1 MKKTILPRL
10 AALTMAAVTL
20 IACSKQIENPSD
32 RIVNGEIRTLCFG
45 LAQQDNSKTTL
56 EFTTTGVKV
65 SWNAGDRIAVIK
77 GDAAYIYEL
86 ESTAA
91 AGIGTFTAVG
101 KGVPDLSDNT
111 EKVCILHVSGESF
124 DNVTRDNRRESIYGN
139 LDYAEQTGNGTTAHI
154 VSVLSREV
162 TTPPVKAEDLEGTL
176 SPVNSILNLV
186 LAAPVLEAGEY
197 PTAFI
202 LTAKS
207 RNTSFASN
215 IRVDE
220 STTIQP
226 GQKCKKLQVKLK
238 DITVWDASN
247 PLKVAIGLMMDEGA
261 IDAGSDS
268 WIFEV
273 QTNKRNIY
281 SVAKTIKK
289 KPARGI
295 YYAVPAISGLTKD
308 THYPC
313 RFDDSGWYDMTNA
326 IEVSLFAIFNPHTKS
341 CEYEQTYLA
350 SQYSNITIEDESGNI
365 VSRDY
370 VGDGTGGGKGGGKGG
385 PFEGVGSISTRLRPG
400 TKYYCYPSICVENG
414 IEYYGERKE
423 LQMPDVTISTDQAVD
438 LGTAVLWASWNV
450 GATKPEEPGRYYA
463 WGETEEQTGENAYT
477 MTSYKYFTT
486 YNAATYVD
494 KYLTD
499 ATHTHPGI
507 GTPDN
512 LVVLEDADDVAKKE
526 WGSGWRMPL
535 KSDIKD
541 LFDKT
546 SALDD
551 YEYNGVKGVIFLGKN
566 EYKDRCIFIPHG
578 GYKSY
583 STIEYPED
591 AFLWTASLCTSAEG
605 VTRRE
610 YIDYAA
616 FVLQTKDPDTGS
628 PFFFSSWQSPSIGGA
643 RQAGRNV
650 RPVKEKL

>member
-10 AALTMAAVTL
+10 AALTMAAVAL
-20 IACSKQIENPSD
+20 IACSKQIESPSD

-56 EFTTTGVKV
+56 DFSTTGVKV

-91 AGIGTFTAVG
+91 AGIGTFNAVG

-124 DNVTRDNRRESIYGN
+124 NNVTRNNRRESIYGN

-162 TTPPVKAEDLEGTL
+162 STPPVKAEDLEGTL
-176 SPVNSILNLV
+176 SPVNSILNLE
-186 LAAPVLEAGEY
+186 LAAPALEAGEY

-207 RNTSFASN
+207 YNTSFASN
-215 IRVDE
+215 ICVDANA
-220 STTIQP
+220 TIQP
-226 GQKCKKLQVKLK
+226 GQSVKKLQVKLK

-261 IDAGSDS
+261 ISAGSDS

-281 SVAKTIKK
+281 SVTKTIKN
-289 KPARGI
+289 KPARGS

-308 THYPC
+308 TQYPC
-313 RFDDSGWYDMTNA
+313 WFDDSWWYDMTNA
-326 IEVSLFAIFNPHTKS
+326 IEVSLFAIFTPHTDS
-341 CEYEQTYLA
+341 CEDGQTYLV
-350 SQYSNITIEDESGNI
+350 SQYSNITIEDESGNL

-370 VGDGTGGGKGGGKGG
+370 VGGGKGG

-486 YNAATYVD
+486 YNAATYVN

-499 ATHTHPGI
+499 ATHTHLGI

-512 LVVLEDADDVAKKE
+512 LVVLEDADDVARKE
-526 WGSGWRMPL
+526 WGDGWRMPL

-566 EYKDRCIFIPHG
+566 KYKDRCIFIPHG

-583 STIEYPED
+583 STIECPED
-591 AFLWTASLCTSAEG
+591 AFLWTASLCTAAED

-628 PFFFSSWQSPSIGGA
+628 PFFFFFSSWQSPSIGGA
-643 RQAGRNV
+643 RQSGRNV
-650 RPVKEKL
+650 RPVKEKP

>member
-10 AALTMAAVTL
+10 AALTMAAVAL
-20 IACSKQIENPSD
+20 IACSKQIESPSD

-45 LAQQDNSKTTL
+45 LAQQDNTKTTL
-56 EFTTTGVKV
+56 DFSTTGVKV

-77 GDAAYIYEL
+77 GDAAYVYEL

-111 EKVCILHVSGESF
+111 EKVFILHVSGESF
-124 DNVTRDNRRESIYGN
+124 DNVTRYNCREDIYGS

-176 SPVNSILNLV
+176 SPVNSILNLE
-186 LAAPVLEAGEY
+186 LAAPALEAGEY

-207 RNTSFASN
+207 WSTSFASS
-215 IRVDE
+215 ICVDANA
-220 STTIQP
+220 TIQP
-226 GQKCKKLQVKLK
+226 GQSVKKLQVRLK

-261 IDAGSDS
+261 ISAGSDS

-281 SVAKTIKK
+281 SVTKTIKN
-289 KPARGI
+289 KPARGS

-308 THYPC
+308 TQYPC
-313 RFDDSGWYDMTNA
+313 WFDDSWWYDMTNA
-326 IEVSLFAIFNPHTKS
+326 IEVSLFAIFTPHTDS
-341 CEYEQTYLA
+341 CEDGQTYLV

-370 VGDGTGGGKGGGKGG
+370 VGGGKGGGKGG

-423 LQMPDVTISTDQAVD
+423 LKMPDVTISTDQAVD

-450 GATKPEEPGRYYA
+450 GATKPEEPGGYYA

-486 YNAATYVD
+486 YNAATYVN

-499 ATHTHPGI
+499 ATHTHLGI

-512 LVVLEDADDVAKKE
+512 LVVLEDADDVARKE
-526 WGSGWRMPL
+526 WGGGWRMPL

-566 EYKDRCIFIPHG
+566 KYKDRCIFIPHG

-643 RQAGRNV
+643 RQSGRNV
-650 RPVKEKL
+650 RPVKEKP

>member
-10 AALTMAAVTL
+10 AALTMAAVAL
-20 IACSKQIENPSD
+20 IACSKQIESPSD

-56 EFTTTGVKV
+56 DFSTTGVKV

-77 GDAAYIYEL
+77 GDAAYVYEL

-124 DNVTRDNRRESIYGN
+124 DNVTRNNRRASIYPSLVN
-139 LDYAEQTGNGTTAHI
+139 AEQTGNGTTAHI

-176 SPVNSILNLV
+176 SPVNSILNLE
-186 LAAPVLEAGEY
+186 LAAPALEAGEY

-207 RNTSFASN
+207 YNTSFASN
-215 IRVDE
+215 IWVDANA
-220 STTIQP
+220 TIQP

-247 PLKVAIGLMMDEGA
+247 PLKVAIGLMMDDEA
-261 IDAGSDS
+261 ISAGSDS

-273 QTNKRNIY
+273 QTNKHNIY
-281 SVAKTIKK
+281 SVTKTIKN
-289 KPARGI
+289 KPARGS

-308 THYPC
+308 TQYPC
-313 RFDDSGWYDMTNA
+313 WFDDSWWYDMTNA
-326 IEVSLFAIFNPHTKS
+326 IEVSLFALFTPHTNS
-341 CEYEQTYLA
+341 LEDGHTYLA
-350 SQYSNITIEDESGNI
+350 SQYSNITIEDESGKI

-370 VGDGTGGGKGGGKGG
+370 VGGGKGGGKGG
-385 PFEGVGSISTRLRPG
+385 PFEGVGSISARLRPG

-423 LQMPDVTISTDQAVD
+423 LQMPNVTISTDQAVD

-450 GATKPEEPGRYYA
+450 GAKKAEEPGGYYA
-463 WGETEEQTGENAYT
+463 WGETEEQTGENTYT
-477 MTSYKYFTT
+477 KTSYKHFKT
-486 YNAATYVD
+486 YNAATYVK

-499 ATHTHPGI
+499 ATHTYLGI
-507 GTPDN
+507 GTLDN
-512 LVVLEDADDVAKKE
+512 LVVLEDEDDVAKKE
-526 WGSGWRMPL
+526 WGGGWRMPL

-578 GYKSY
+578 GFKSF

-591 AFLWTASLCTSAEG
+591 AFLWTASLCTAAEG

-616 FVLQTKDPDTGS
+616 YVLQTKDPDTGS
-628 PFFFSSWQSPSIGGA
+628 SFFFSSWQSPSIGGA
-643 RQAGRNV
+643 REAGRNV
-650 RPVKEKL
+650 RPVKDKP

>member
-1 MKKTILPRL
+1 
-10 AALTMAAVTL
+10 
-20 IACSKQIENPSD
+20 
-32 RIVNGEIRTLCFG
+32 
-45 LAQQDNSKTTL
+45 
-56 EFTTTGVKV
+56 
-65 SWNAGDRIAVIK
+65 
-77 GDAAYIYEL
+77 
-86 ESTAA
+86 
-91 AGIGTFTAVG
+91 
-101 KGVPDLSDNT
+101 
-111 EKVCILHVSGESF
+111 
-124 DNVTRDNRRESIYGN
+124 
-139 LDYAEQTGNGTTAHI
+139 
-154 VSVLSREV
+154 
-162 TTPPVKAEDLEGTL
+162 
-176 SPVNSILNLV
+176 
-186 LAAPVLEAGEY
+186 
-197 PTAFI
+197 
-202 LTAKS
+202 
-207 RNTSFASN
+207 
-215 IRVDE
+215 
-220 STTIQP
+220 
-226 GQKCKKLQVKLK
+226 
-238 DITVWDASN
+238 
-247 PLKVAIGLMMDEGA
+247 MMDEEA
-261 IDAGSDS
+261 ISVGSDS

-281 SVAKTIKK
+281 SVTKTIKN
-289 KPARGI
+289 KPARGS

-308 THYPC
+308 TEYPC
-313 RFDDSGWYDMTNA
+313 WFHDSGWYDMTNA
-326 IEVSLFAIFNPHTKS
+326 IEVSLFAMFAPYTNS
-341 CEYEQTYLA
+341 CEDGRTYLV

-370 VGDGTGGGKGGGKGG
+370 VGGGKGG
-385 PFEGVGSISTRLRPG
+385 PFEGVGSISARLRPG

-450 GATKPEEPGRYYA
+450 GATKAEEPGRYYA

-486 YNAATYVD
+486 YNAATYVN

-499 ATHTHPGI
+499 ATHTHLGI

-512 LVVLEDADDVAKKE
+512 LVVLEDADDVARKE
-526 WGSGWRMPL
+526 WGGGWRMPL

-566 EYKDRCIFIPHG
+566 KYKDRCIFIPHG
-578 GYKSY
+578 GYKSF

-628 PFFFSSWQSPSIGGA
+628 PFFVSSWQSPSIGGA
-643 RQAGRNV
+643 REAGRNM
-650 RPVKEKL
+650 RPVKEKP

>member
-1 MKKTILPRL
+1 MD
-10 AALTMAAVTL
+10 A
-20 IACSKQIENPSD
+20 
-32 RIVNGEIRTLCFG
+32 
-45 LAQQDNSKTTL
+45 
-56 EFTTTGVKV
+56 
-65 SWNAGDRIAVIK
+65 NA
-77 GDAAYIYEL
+77 
-86 ESTAA
+86 
-91 AGIGTFTAVG
+91 
-101 KGVPDLSDNT
+101 
-111 EKVCILHVSGESF
+111 
-124 DNVTRDNRRESIYGN
+124 
-139 LDYAEQTGNGTTAHI
+139 
-154 VSVLSREV
+154 
-162 TTPPVKAEDLEGTL
+162 
-176 SPVNSILNLV
+176 
-186 LAAPVLEAGEY
+186 
-197 PTAFI
+197 
-202 LTAKS
+202 
-207 RNTSFASN
+207 
-215 IRVDE
+215 
-220 STTIQP
+220 TIQP
-226 GQKCKKLQVKLK
+226 GQSVKKLQVRLK

-247 PLKVAIGLMMDEGA
+247 PLKVAIGLMMDEEA
-261 IDAGSDS
+261 ISAGSDW

-281 SVAKTIKK
+281 SVTKTIKN
-289 KPARGI
+289 KPARGS

-308 THYPC
+308 TQYPC
-313 RFDDSGWYDMTNA
+313 WFHDSGWYDMTNA
-326 IEVSLFAIFNPHTKS
+326 IEVSLFAMFTPYTNS
-341 CEYEQTYLA
+341 CEDGRTYLV

-370 VGDGTGGGKGGGKGG
+370 VGGGKGGGKGG

-463 WGETEEQTGENAYT
+463 WGETEEQTGENTYT

-486 YNAATYVD
+486 YNAATYVT

-499 ATHTHPGI
+499 ATHTHLGI

-526 WGSGWRMPL
+526 WGGGWRMPL

-566 EYKDRCIFIPHG
+566 KYKDRCIFIPHG

-591 AFLWTASLCTSAEG
+591 AFLWTASLCTAAED

-643 RQAGRNV
+643 RQSGRNV
-650 RPVKEKL
+650 RPVKEKP

>member
-10 AALTMAAVTL
+10 AALTMAAVAL
-20 IACSKQIENPSD
+20 IACSKQIDSPSD

-56 EFTTTGVKV
+56 DFSATGVKV

-91 AGIGTFTAVG
+91 AGIGTFNAVG
-101 KGVPDLSDNT
+101 KGVPDLSGNT
-111 EKVCILHVSGESF
+111 EKVCILHVSGQSF
-124 DNVTRDNRRESIYGN
+124 DNVTRNNLRESICGS
-139 LDYAEQTGNGTTAHI
+139 LAYAEQTGNGTTAHI

-176 SPVNSILNLV
+176 TPVNSILNLE
-186 LAAPVLEAGEY
+186 LAAPALEAGEY

-207 RNTSFASN
+207 WNTSFASS
-215 IRVDE
+215 IWVDGNA
-220 STTIQP
+220 TIKP
-226 GQKCKKLQVKLK
+226 GQRCKKLQVKLK

-247 PLKVAIGLMMDEGA
+247 PLKVAIGLMMDEEAISSGA
-261 IDAGSDS
+261 DS

-273 QTNKRNIY
+273 QTNKHNIY
-281 SVAKTIKK
+281 SVTKTIKN
-289 KPARGI
+289 KPARGS

-308 THYPC
+308 TQYPC
-313 RFDDSGWYDMTNA
+313 WFADSGWYDMTNA
-326 IEVSLFAIFNPHTKS
+326 IEVSLSATFSPHTNS
-341 CEYEQTYLA
+341 CTYGQTYLT

-365 VSRDY
+365 ISRDY
-370 VGDGTGGGKGGGKGG
+370 VGGGKGGGKGG
-385 PFEGVGSISTRLRPG
+385 PFEGVGSISARLRPG
-400 TKYYCYPSICVENG
+400 TKYYCYPSIYVEDG
-414 IEYYGERKE
+414 IEYYGARKE

-438 LGTAVLWASWNV
+438 LGTEVLWASWNV
-450 GATKPEEPGRYYA
+450 GATKAEEPGGYYA

-477 MTSYKYFTT
+477 KPSYKYFTT
-486 YNAATYVD
+486 YNAATYVN

-499 ATHTHPGI
+499 ATHTHLGI
-507 GTPDN
+507 GAPDN
-512 LVVLEDADDVAKKE
+512 LVVLEDADDVARKE
-526 WGSGWRMPL
+526 WGGGWRMPL

-578 GYKSY
+578 GFKSF

-591 AFLWTASLCTSAEG
+591 AFLWTATLCTAAEG

-628 PFFFSSWQSPSIGGA
+628 WFFFSSWQSASIGGA
-643 RQAGRNV
+643 RQSGRNV
-650 RPVKEKL
+650 RPVKEKPSAP

>member
-10 AALTMAAVTL
+10 AALTMAAVVL
-20 IACSKQIENPSD
+20 IACSKQIESPSD
-32 RIVNGEIRTLCFG
+32 RIVNGEIRTLYFG
-45 LAQQDNSKTTL
+45 LAPQDNSKTTL
-56 EFTTTGVKV
+56 DFSATGVKV

-91 AGIGTFTAVG
+91 EGIGTFNAVG

-124 DNVTRDNRRESIYGN
+124 DNVTRYNRREDIYGS
-139 LDYAEQTGNGTTAHI
+139 LVYAEQTGNATTAHI

-162 TTPPVKAEDLEGTL
+162 TTPLKAEDLEGTL
-176 SPVNSILNLV
+176 SPVNSILNLE
-186 LAAPVLEAGEY
+186 LAAPALEAGEY

-207 RNTSFASN
+207 WNTSFASS
-215 IRVDE
+215 IWVDAN
-220 STTIQP
+220 TTIQP
-226 GQKCKKLQVKLK
+226 GRKCKKLQVKLN
-238 DITVWDASN
+238 DITLWDAAN
-247 PLKVAIGLMMDEGA
+247 PLKVAIGLMMDDEV
-261 IDAGSDS
+261 ISAGTDS

-273 QTNKRNIY
+273 QTNKHNIY
-281 SVAKTIKK
+281 SVTKTIKN
-289 KPARGI
+289 KPARGS

-308 THYPC
+308 TEYPC
-313 RFDDSGWYDMTNA
+313 WFDDSGWYDMTNA
-326 IEVSLFAIFNPHTKS
+326 IEVSLSATFRPYTKS
-341 CEYEQTYLA
+341 CTYGHTYLT

-370 VGDGTGGGKGGGKGG
+370 VGGGKDGGKGGGKGG
-385 PFEGVGSISTRLRPG
+385 PFEGIGSISARLRPG
-400 TKYYCYPSICVENG
+400 AKYYCYPSIYMEDG
-414 IEYYGERKE
+414 IEYYGARKE
-423 LQMPDVTISTDQAVD
+423 LQMPNVTISTDQAVD

-450 GATKPEEPGRYYA
+450 GADKAEEPGDYYA
-463 WGETEEQTGENAYT
+463 WGETEKQTGENTYT
-477 MTSYKYFTT
+477 KPSYKYFTT
-486 YNAATYVD
+486 YNAATYVN

-499 ATHTHPGI
+499 ATHTHLGI
-507 GTPDN
+507 GVLDN
-512 LVVLEDADDVAKKE
+512 LVVLEDADDVAKKK
-526 WGSGWRMPL
+526 WGNGWRMPL

-578 GYKSY
+578 GFMSF

-591 AFLWTASLCTSAEG
+591 AFLWTASLCTAAEG

-628 PFFFSSWQSPSIGGA
+628 PFYFSSWQSPSIGGA
-643 RQAGRNV
+643 REAGRNV
-650 RPVKEKL
+650 RPVKDKP

>member
-1 MKKTILPRL
+1 
-10 AALTMAAVTL
+10 
-20 IACSKQIENPSD
+20 
-32 RIVNGEIRTLCFG
+32 
-45 LAQQDNSKTTL
+45 
-56 EFTTTGVKV
+56 
-65 SWNAGDRIAVIK
+65 
-77 GDAAYIYEL
+77 
-86 ESTAA
+86 
-91 AGIGTFTAVG
+91 
-101 KGVPDLSDNT
+101 
-111 EKVCILHVSGESF
+111 
-124 DNVTRDNRRESIYGN
+124 
-139 LDYAEQTGNGTTAHI
+139 
-154 VSVLSREV
+154 
-162 TTPPVKAEDLEGTL
+162 
-176 SPVNSILNLV
+176 
-186 LAAPVLEAGEY
+186 
-197 PTAFI
+197 
-202 LTAKS
+202 
-207 RNTSFASN
+207 
-215 IRVDE
+215 
-220 STTIQP
+220 
-226 GQKCKKLQVKLK
+226 
-238 DITVWDASN
+238 
-247 PLKVAIGLMMDEGA
+247 MMDDEA
-261 IDAGSDS
+261 ISAGSDS

-281 SVAKTIKK
+281 SVTKTIKN
-289 KPARGI
+289 KPARGS

-308 THYPC
+308 TQYPC
-313 RFDDSGWYDMTNA
+313 WFDDSWWYDMTNA
-326 IEVSLFAIFNPHTKS
+326 IEVSLSAIFAPHTNS
-341 CEYEQTYLA
+341 CEDGQTYLV

-370 VGDGTGGGKGGGKGG
+370 VGGGKGGGKGG
-385 PFEGVGSISTRLRPG
+385 PFEGVGSISARLRPG

-450 GATKPEEPGRYYA
+450 GATKPEEPGCYYA

-486 YNAATYVD
+486 YNAATYVN

-499 ATHTHPGI
+499 ATHTHLGK

-512 LVVLEDADDVAKKE
+512 LVVLEDADDVARKE
-526 WGSGWRMPL
+526 WDDGWRMPL

-566 EYKDRCIFIPHG
+566 EYKDCCIFIPHG

-591 AFLWTASLCTSAEG
+591 AFLWTASLCTYAEG

-643 RQAGRNV
+643 REAGRNV
-650 RPVKEKL
+650 RPVKDKP

>member
-1 MKKTILPRL
+1 MD
-10 AALTMAAVTL
+10 A
-20 IACSKQIENPSD
+20 
-32 RIVNGEIRTLCFG
+32 
-45 LAQQDNSKTTL
+45 
-56 EFTTTGVKV
+56 
-65 SWNAGDRIAVIK
+65 NA
-77 GDAAYIYEL
+77 
-86 ESTAA
+86 
-91 AGIGTFTAVG
+91 
-101 KGVPDLSDNT
+101 
-111 EKVCILHVSGESF
+111 
-124 DNVTRDNRRESIYGN
+124 
-139 LDYAEQTGNGTTAHI
+139 
-154 VSVLSREV
+154 
-162 TTPPVKAEDLEGTL
+162 
-176 SPVNSILNLV
+176 
-186 LAAPVLEAGEY
+186 
-197 PTAFI
+197 
-202 LTAKS
+202 
-207 RNTSFASN
+207 
-215 IRVDE
+215 
-220 STTIQP
+220 TIQP
-226 GQKCKKLQVKLK
+226 VQKCKKLQVKLK
-238 DITVWDASN
+238 DITVWDDSN

-281 SVAKTIKK
+281 SVAKTIKN

-313 RFDDSGWYDMTNA
+313 RFADSGWYDMTNA

-370 VGDGTGGGKGGGKGG
+370 VGDGKGGGKGG
-385 PFEGVGSISTRLRPG
+385 PFEGVGSISARLRPG

-486 YNAATYVD
+486 YNAATYVN

-499 ATHTHPGI
+499 ATHTHLGI

-512 LVVLEDADDVAKKE
+512 LVVLEDADDVARKE

-650 RPVKEKL
+650 RPVKDKP

>member
-10 AALTMAAVTL
+10 AALTMAAVAL
-20 IACSKQIENPSD
+20 IACSKQIESPSG

-45 LAQQDNSKTTL
+45 IAQQDNSKTTL
-56 EFTTTGVKV
+56 DFSATGVKV

-91 AGIGTFTAVG
+91 AGIGTFNAVG

-124 DNVTRDNRRESIYGN
+124 DNVTRYNRREDIYGS

-176 SPVNSILNLV
+176 SPVNSILNLE
-186 LAAPVLEAGEY
+186 LAAPALEAGEY

-207 RNTSFASN
+207 YNTSFASS
-215 IRVDE
+215 IWVDE

-226 GQKCKKLQVKLK
+226 GQSVKKLQVRLK

-247 PLKVAIGLMMDEGA
+247 PLKVAIGLMMDEEA
-261 IDAGSDS
+261 ISVGSDS

-281 SVAKTIKK
+281 SVTKSIKN
-289 KPARGI
+289 KPARGN

-308 THYPC
+308 TQYPC
-313 RFDDSGWYDMTNA
+313 WFDDSWWYDMTNA
-326 IEVSLFAIFNPHTKS
+326 IEVSLSAIFAPHTNS
-341 CEYEQTYLA
+341 CEDGQTYLV

-370 VGDGTGGGKGGGKGG
+370 VGGGKGGGKGG
-385 PFEGVGSISTRLRPG
+385 PFEGFGSISARLRPG

-450 GATKPEEPGRYYA
+450 GATKPEEPGCYYA

-486 YNAATYVD
+486 YNAATYVN

-499 ATHTHPGI
+499 ATHTHLGI

-512 LVVLEDADDVAKKE
+512 LVVLEDADDVARK
-526 WGSGWRMPL
+526 WGGGWRMPL

-566 EYKDRCIFIPHG
+566 KYKDRCIFIPHG

-591 AFLWTASLCTSAEG
+591 AFLWTASLCTAAEG

-643 RQAGRNV
+643 REAGRNV
-650 RPVKEKL
+650 RPVKEKP

>member
-10 AALTMAAVTL
+10 AALTMAAVAL
-20 IACSKQIENPSD
+20 IACTKQIESPSD

-56 EFTTTGVKV
+56 DFSTTGVKV

-77 GDAAYIYEL
+77 GDAAYVYEL

-124 DNVTRDNRRESIYGN
+124 DNVTRNNRRESIYGSLVN
-139 LDYAEQTGNGTTAHI
+139 AEQTGNGTTAHI

-176 SPVNSILNLV
+176 SPVNSILNLE
-186 LAAPVLEAGEY
+186 LAAPALEAGEY

-207 RNTSFASN
+207 WNTSFASN
-215 IRVDE
+215 IWVDANA
-220 STTIQP
+220 TIQP

-247 PLKVAIGLMMDEGA
+247 PLKVAIGLMMDDEA
-261 IDAGSDS
+261 ISAGSDS

-281 SVAKTIKK
+281 SVTKSIKN
-289 KPARGI
+289 KPARGS

-308 THYPC
+308 TQYPC
-313 RFDDSGWYDMTNA
+313 WFDDS
-326 IEVSLFAIFNPHTKS
+326 
-341 CEYEQTYLA
+341 CEDGQTYLV

-370 VGDGTGGGKGGGKGG
+370 VGGGKGGGKGG
-385 PFEGVGSISTRLRPG
+385 PFEGVGSISARLRPG

-463 WGETEEQTGENAYT
+463 WGETEVQTGENAYT

-499 ATHTHPGI
+499 ATHTHLGI

-512 LVVLEDADDVAKKE
+512 LVVLEDADDVARKE
-526 WGSGWRMPL
+526 WGYGWRMPL

-591 AFLWTASLCTSAEG
+591 AFLWTASLCTAAEG

-643 RQAGRNV
+643 REAGRNV
-650 RPVKEKL
+650 RPVKDKP

>member
-10 AALTMAAVTL
+10 AALTMAAVAL
-20 IACSKQIENPSD
+20 IACSKQIDSPSD

-56 EFTTTGVKV
+56 DFSTTGVKV

-91 AGIGTFTAVG
+91 AGIGTFNAVG

-124 DNVTRDNRRESIYGN
+124 DNVTRDNRRESIYGS
-139 LDYAEQTGNGTTAHI
+139 LVYAEQTGNGTTAHI

-176 SPVNSILNLV
+176 SPVNSILNLE
-186 LAAPVLEAGEY
+186 LAAPALETGEY

-207 RNTSFASN
+207 WNTSFASS
-215 IRVDE
+215 IWVDGNA
-220 STTIQP
+220 TIQP

-247 PLKVAIGLMMDEGA
+247 PLKVAIGLMMDEEA
-261 IDAGSDS
+261 ISAGSDS

-281 SVAKTIKK
+281 SVTKTIKN
-289 KPARGI
+289 KPARGG

-308 THYPC
+308 TQYPC
-313 RFDDSGWYDMTNA
+313 WFDDSWWYDMTNA
-326 IEVSLFAIFNPHTKS
+326 IEVSLSAMFTPHTNS
-341 CEYEQTYLA
+341 CEDGQTYLT

-370 VGDGTGGGKGGGKGG
+370 VGGGKGGGKGG
-385 PFEGVGSISTRLRPG
+385 PFEGVGSISARLRPG

-414 IEYYGERKE
+414 IEYYGARKE

-450 GATKPEEPGRYYA
+450 GATKAEEPGGYYA
-463 WGETEEQTGENAYT
+463 WGETEEQTGENTYT
-477 MTSYKYFTT
+477 KPSYKYFTT
-486 YNAATYVD
+486 YNAATYVN

-499 ATHTHPGI
+499 ATHTHLGI

-512 LVVLEDADDVAKKE
+512 LVVLEDADDVARKE
-526 WGSGWRMPL
+526 WGGGWRMPL

-566 EYKDRCIFIPHG
+566 KYKDRCIFIPHG
-578 GYKSY
+578 GYKRFSA
-583 STIEYPED
+583 IEYPED
-591 AFLWTASLCTSAEG
+591 AFLWTASLCTAAEG

-616 FVLQTKDPDTGS
+616 YVLQTKDPDTGS
-628 PFFFSSWQSPSIGGA
+628 AFFFSSWQSPSIGGA
-643 RQAGRNV
+643 REAGRNV
-650 RPVKEKL
+650 RPVKDKPSAP

>member
-10 AALTMAAVTL
+10 AVLTMAAVAL
-20 IACSKQIENPSD
+20 IACSKQIESPSD

-56 EFTTTGVKV
+56 DFSTTGVKV

-91 AGIGTFTAVG
+91 AGIGTFNAVG

-124 DNVTRDNRRESIYGN
+124 DNVTRNNRRESICAS

-162 TTPPVKAEDLEGTL
+162 STPPVKAEDLEGTL
-176 SPVNSILNLV
+176 SPVNSILNLE

-207 RNTSFASN
+207 YNTSFASN
-215 IRVDE
+215 IWVDANA
-220 STTIQP
+220 TIQP
-226 GQKCKKLQVKLK
+226 GQKCKKLQVRLK

-247 PLKVAIGLMMDEGA
+247 PLKVAIGLMMDEEA
-261 IDAGSDS
+261 ISVGSDS

-281 SVAKTIKK
+281 SVTKTIKN
-289 KPARGI
+289 KPARGS

-308 THYPC
+308 TQYPC
-313 RFDDSGWYDMTNA
+313 WFDDSWWYDMTNA
-326 IEVSLFAIFNPHTKS
+326 IEVSLFAIFTPHTDS
-341 CEYEQTYLA
+341 CEDGQTYLV

-370 VGDGTGGGKGGGKGG
+370 VGGGKGG

-450 GATKPEEPGRYYA
+450 GATKAEEPGGYYA

-486 YNAATYVD
+486 YNAATYVN

-499 ATHTHPGI
+499 ATHTHLGI

-512 LVVLEDADDVAKKE
+512 LVVLEDADDVARK
-526 WGSGWRMPL
+526 WGDGWRMPL

-551 YEYNGVKGVIFLGKN
+551 YEYNGVKGVILLGKN
-566 EYKDRCIFIPHG
+566 KYKDRCIFIPHG

-583 STIEYPED
+583 STIECPED

-628 PFFFSSWQSPSIGGA
+628 PFFVSSWQSPSIGGA
-643 RQAGRNV
+643 RQSGRNV
-650 RPVKEKL
+650 RPVKDKP

>member
-10 AALTMAAVTL
+10 AALTMAAVAL
-20 IACSKQIENPSD
+20 IACSKQIESPSD

-56 EFTTTGVKV
+56 DFSATGVKV

-91 AGIGTFTAVG
+91 AGIGTFNAVG

-124 DNVTRDNRRESIYGN
+124 DNVTRDNRRASIYGS
-139 LDYAEQTGNGTTAHI
+139 LVYAEQTGNGTTDHV

-176 SPVNSILNLV
+176 SPVNSILNLE

-207 RNTSFASN
+207 RNTSFASS
-215 IRVDE
+215 IWVDVNA
-220 STTIQP
+220 TIQP
-226 GQKCKKLQVKLK
+226 GRKCKKLQVELK

-247 PLKVAIGLMMDEGA
+247 PLKVAIGLMMDEEA
-261 IDAGSDS
+261 INAGTDS

-273 QTNKRNIY
+273 QTNKHNIY
-281 SVAKTIKK
+281 SVTKTIKN
-289 KPARGI
+289 KPARGS

-308 THYPC
+308 TEYPC
-313 RFDDSGWYDMTNA
+313 WFADSGWYDMTNA
-326 IEVSLFAIFNPHTKS
+326 IEVSLSATFSPHTNS
-341 CEYEQTYLA
+341 CEYGETYLA
-350 SQYSNITIEDESGNI
+350 SQYSNITIEDESGKI

-370 VGDGTGGGKGGGKGG
+370 VGGGKDGGKGGGKGG
-385 PFEGVGSISTRLRPG
+385 PFEGIGTISTRLRPG
-400 TKYYCYPSICVENG
+400 TKYYCYPSIYMEDG
-414 IEYYGERKE
+414 IEYYGARKE
-423 LQMPDVTISTDQAVD
+423 LKMPDVTISTDQAVD

-450 GATKPEEPGRYYA
+450 GATKAEEPGGYYA
-463 WGETEEQTGENAYT
+463 WGETEEQTGESSYT
-477 MTSYKYFTT
+477 KPSYKYFDI
-486 YNAATYVD
+486 YNAATYVK

-499 ATHTHPGI
+499 ATHTHLGI
-507 GTPDN
+507 GAPDN
-512 LVVLEDADDVAKKE
+512 LVVLEDEDDVAKKE
-526 WGSGWRMPL
+526 WGGGWRMPL
-535 KSDIKD
+535 KSDIKE

-578 GYKSY
+578 GFKSF

-591 AFLWTASLCTSAEG
+591 VFLWTASLCTKAEG
-605 VTRRE
+605 VTRTE

-616 FVLQTKDPDTGS
+616 YVLQTKDPDTGS
-628 PFFFSSWQSPSIGGA
+628 PFYFSSWQSPSIGGA
-643 RQAGRNV
+643 REAGRNV
-650 RPVKEKL
+650 RPVKDKP

>member
-10 AALTMAAVTL
+10 AALTMAAVAL
-20 IACSKQIENPSD
+20 IACSKQIESPSD

-56 EFTTTGVKV
+56 DFSTTGVKV

-77 GDAAYIYEL
+77 GDAAYVYEL

-91 AGIGTFTAVG
+91 AGIGTFNAVG

-124 DNVTRDNRRESIYGN
+124 DNVTRNNRRESIYGN

-162 TTPPVKAEDLEGTL
+162 STPPVKAEDLEGTL
-176 SPVNSILNLV
+176 SPVNSILNLE

-207 RNTSFASN
+207 WSTSFASS
-215 IRVDE
+215 IWVDANA
-220 STTIQP
+220 TIQP
-226 GQKCKKLQVKLK
+226 GQSVKKLQIRLK

-247 PLKVAIGLMMDEGA
+247 PLKVAIGLMMDEEA
-261 IDAGSDS
+261 ISVGSDS

-281 SVAKTIKK
+281 SVTKTIKN
-289 KPARGI
+289 KPARGT

-308 THYPC
+308 TEYPC
-313 RFDDSGWYDMTNA
+313 WLHDSGWYDMTNA
-326 IEVSLFAIFNPHTKS
+326 IEVSLFAIFTPYTNS
-341 CEYEQTYLA
+341 CEDGRTYLV

-370 VGDGTGGGKGGGKGG
+370 VGGGKGGGKGG

-450 GATKPEEPGRYYA
+450 GATKAEEPGCYYA
-463 WGETEEQTGENAYT
+463 WGETEEQTGENTYT
-477 MTSYKYFTT
+477 MPSYKYFTT
-486 YNAATYVD
+486 YNAATYVN

-499 ATHTHPGI
+499 ATHTHLGI

-512 LVVLEDADDVAKKE
+512 LVVLEDADDVARKE
-526 WGSGWRMPL
+526 WGDGWRMPL

-566 EYKDRCIFIPHG
+566 KYKDRCIFIPHG

-583 STIEYPED
+583 STIECPED
-591 AFLWTASLCTSAEG
+591 AFLWTASLCTAAEG

-643 RQAGRNV
+643 RQSGRNV
-650 RPVKEKL
+650 RPVKEKP

>member
-10 AALTMAAVTL
+10 AALTMAAVAL
-20 IACSKQIENPSD
+20 IACSKQIESPSD

-56 EFTTTGVKV
+56 DFSATGVKV

-91 AGIGTFTAVG
+91 EGIGTFNAVG

-124 DNVTRDNRRESIYGN
+124 NNVARDNSRASIYGS
-139 LDYAEQTGNGTTAHI
+139 LVYAEQTGNGTTDHV

-176 SPVNSILNLV
+176 SPVNSILNLE
-186 LAAPVLEAGEY
+186 LAAPALEAGEY

-207 RNTSFASN
+207 RNTSFASS
-215 IRVDE
+215 IWVDANA
-220 STTIQP
+220 TIQP
-226 GQKCKKLQVKLK
+226 GRKCKKLQVELK

-247 PLKVAIGLMMDEGA
+247 PLKVAIGLMMDEKA
-261 IDAGSDS
+261 INAGTDS

-273 QTNKRNIY
+273 QTNKHNIY
-281 SVAKTIKK
+281 SVTKTIKN
-289 KPARGI
+289 KPARGS

-308 THYPC
+308 TEYPC

-326 IEVSLFAIFNPHTKS
+326 IEVSLFATFSPHTNS
-341 CEYEQTYLA
+341 CTYGQTYLT

-370 VGDGTGGGKGGGKGG
+370 VGGGKDGGKGGGKGG
-385 PFEGVGSISTRLRPG
+385 PFEGVGSISARLRPG
-400 TKYYCYPSICVENG
+400 TKYYCYPSIYIEDG
-414 IEYYGERKE
+414 IEYYGARKE

-450 GATKPEEPGRYYA
+450 GAKKAEEPGGYYA
-463 WGETEEQTGENAYT
+463 WGETEEQTGENTYT
-477 MTSYKYFTT
+477 MPSYKYFTT
-486 YNAATYVD
+486 YNAATYVN

-499 ATHTHPGI
+499 ATHTHLGI
-507 GTPDN
+507 GVLDN
-512 LVVLEDADDVAKKE
+512 LVVLEDEDDVAKKE
-526 WGSGWRMPL
+526 WGGGWRMPL

-578 GYKSY
+578 GFMSF
-583 STIEYPED
+583 STIKYPED
-591 AFLWTASLCTSAEG
+591 AFLWTASLCTEAEG

-616 FVLQTKDPDTGS
+616 YVLQTKDPDTGS

-643 RQAGRNV
+643 REAGRNV
-650 RPVKEKL
+650 RPVKDKP

>member
-10 AALTMAAVTL
+10 AALTMAAVAL
-20 IACSKQIENPSD
+20 IACSKQIESPSD

-45 LAQQDNSKTTL
+45 LAQQDNTKTTL
-56 EFTTTGVKV
+56 DFSTTGVKV

-77 GDAAYIYEL
+77 GDAAYVYEL

-91 AGIGTFTAVG
+91 AGIGTFNAVG

-124 DNVTRDNRRESIYGN
+124 DNVTRYNSRESIYASLVN
-139 LDYAEQTGNGTTAHI
+139 AEQTGNGTTAHI

-176 SPVNSILNLV
+176 SPVNSILNLE
-186 LAAPVLEAGEY
+186 LAAPALEAGEY

-202 LTAKS
+202 ITAKS
-207 RNTSFASN
+207 YNTSFASN
-215 IRVDE
+215 IWVDANA
-220 STTIQP
+220 TIQP

-247 PLKVAIGLMMDEGA
+247 PLKVAIGLMMDDEA
-261 IDAGSDS
+261 ISAGSDS

-281 SVAKTIKK
+281 SVTKTIKN
-289 KPARGI
+289 KPARGN
-295 YYAVPAISGLTKD
+295 YYTVPAISGLTKD
-308 THYPC
+308 TQYPC
-313 RFDDSGWYDMTNA
+313 WFDDSWWYDMTNA
-326 IEVSLFAIFNPHTKS
+326 IEVSLFAMFAPHTNS
-341 CEYEQTYLA
+341 CEDGQTYLA

-370 VGDGTGGGKGGGKGG
+370 VGGGKGGGKGG
-385 PFEGVGSISTRLRPG
+385 PFEGVGSISARLRPG

-450 GATKPEEPGRYYA
+450 GATKPEEPGCYYA

-486 YNAATYVD
+486 YNAATYVN

-499 ATHTHPGI
+499 ATHTHLGI

-512 LVVLEDADDVAKKE
+512 LVVLEDADDVARKE
-526 WGSGWRMPL
+526 WDGGWRMPL

-566 EYKDRCIFIPHG
+566 KYKDRCIFIPHG

-591 AFLWTASLCTSAEG
+591 AFLWTASLCTYAEG

-628 PFFFSSWQSPSIGGA
+628 PFYFSSWQSPSIGGA
-643 RQAGRNV
+643 REAGRNV
-650 RPVKEKL
+650 RPVKDKP

>member
-1 MKKTILPRL
+1 MKKTILSRL
-10 AALTMAAVTL
+10 AALTMAAVAL
-20 IACSKQIENPSD
+20 IACSKQIESPSD

-45 LAQQDNSKTTL
+45 LARQDNSKTTL
-56 EFTTTGVKV
+56 DFSATGVKV

-124 DNVTRDNRRESIYGN
+124 DNVTRDNRRDAIYAS

-176 SPVNSILNLV
+176 SPVNSILNLE

-207 RNTSFASN
+207 WSTSFASS
-215 IRVDE
+215 IWVDANA
-220 STTIQP
+220 TIQP
-226 GQKCKKLQVKLK
+226 GQSVKKLQVRLK

-247 PLKVAIGLMMDEGA
+247 PLKVAIGLMMDEEA
-261 IDAGSDS
+261 ISVGSDS

-281 SVAKTIKK
+281 SVTKTIKN
-289 KPARGI
+289 KPARGS

-308 THYPC
+308 TEYPC
-313 RFDDSGWYDMTNA
+313 WLHDSGWYDMTNA
-326 IEVSLFAIFNPHTKS
+326 IEVSLFAIFTPYTNS
-341 CEYEQTYLA
+341 CEDGRTYLV

-370 VGDGTGGGKGGGKGG
+370 VGGGKGGGKGG

-450 GATKPEEPGRYYA
+450 GATKAEEPGGYYA

-486 YNAATYVD
+486 YNAATYVN

-499 ATHTHPGI
+499 ATHTHLGI
-507 GTPDN
+507 GTLDN

-526 WGSGWRMPL
+526 WGDGWRMPL

-566 EYKDRCIFIPHG
+566 KYKDRCIFIPHG

-583 STIEYPED
+583 STIECPED

-628 PFFFSSWQSPSIGGA
+628 PFYFSSWQSPSIGGA
-643 RQAGRNV
+643 RQSGRNV
-650 RPVKEKL
+650 RPVKEKP

>member
-10 AALTMAAVTL
+10 AALTMAAVAL
-20 IACSKQIENPSD
+20 IACSKQIESSSD

-45 LAQQDNSKTTL
+45 IAQQDNSKTTL
-56 EFTTTGVKV
+56 DFSATGVKV

-91 AGIGTFTAVG
+91 AGIGTFNAVG

-124 DNVTRDNRRESIYGN
+124 DNVTRDNRRESIYGS
-139 LDYAEQTGNGTTAHI
+139 LVYAEQTGNGTTAHI

-176 SPVNSILNLV
+176 SPVNSILNLE
-186 LAAPVLEAGEY
+186 LAAPALEADEY

-207 RNTSFASN
+207 WNTSFASS
-215 IRVDE
+215 IGVDANA
-220 STTIQP
+220 TIQP
-226 GQKCKKLQVKLK
+226 EQKCKKLQVKLK
-238 DITVWDASN
+238 DITVWDTSN
-247 PLKVAIGLMMDEGA
+247 PLKVAIGLMMDEKA
-261 IDAGSDS
+261 ISAGSDS

-281 SVAKTIKK
+281 SVTKTIKN
-289 KPARGI
+289 KPARGS

-308 THYPC
+308 TQYPC
-313 RFDDSGWYDMTNA
+313 WFDDSLWYDMTNA
-326 IEVSLFAIFNPHTKS
+326 IEVSLSAIFAPHTNS
-341 CEYEQTYLA
+341 CEDGQTYLV

-370 VGDGTGGGKGGGKGG
+370 VGGGKGGGKGG
-385 PFEGVGSISTRLRPG
+385 PFEGVGSISARLRPD

-414 IEYYGERKE
+414 IEYYGARKE

-450 GATKPEEPGRYYA
+450 GATKPEEPGCYYA

-486 YNAATYVD
+486 YNAATYVN

-499 ATHTHPGI
+499 ATHTHLGI

-512 LVVLEDADDVAKKE
+512 LVVLEDADDVARK
-526 WGSGWRMPL
+526 WGDGWRMPL

-566 EYKDRCIFIPHG
+566 KYKDRCIFIPHG

-591 AFLWTASLCTSAEG
+591 AFLWTASLCTHAEG

-628 PFFFSSWQSPSIGGA
+628 PFYFSSWQSPSIGGA
-643 RQAGRNV
+643 REAGRNV
-650 RPVKEKL
+650 RPVKGGG

>member
-10 AALTMAAVTL
+10 AALTMAPVAL
-20 IACSKQIENPSD
+20 IACSKQIESPSD

-56 EFTTTGVKV
+56 DFSATGVKV
-65 SWNAGDRIAVIK
+65 NWNAGDRIAVIK

-91 AGIGTFTAVG
+91 AGIGTFNAVG

-124 DNVTRDNRRESIYGN
+124 DNVTRNNRRASIYAS

-176 SPVNSILNLV
+176 SPVNSILNLE
-186 LAAPVLEAGEY
+186 LAAPALEAGEY

-207 RNTSFASN
+207 YNTSFASN
-215 IRVDE
+215 ICVDANA
-220 STTIQP
+220 TIQP
-226 GQKCKKLQVKLK
+226 GQSVKKLQVKLK

-247 PLKVAIGLMMDEGA
+247 PLKVAIGLMMDEEA
-261 IDAGSDS
+261 ISVGSDS

-281 SVAKTIKK
+281 SVTKTIKN
-289 KPARGI
+289 KPARGS

-308 THYPC
+308 TEYPC
-313 RFDDSGWYDMTNA
+313 WLHDSGWYDMTNA
-326 IEVSLFAIFNPHTKS
+326 IEVSLFAIFTPYTNS
-341 CEYEQTYLA
+341 CEDGRTYLV

-370 VGDGTGGGKGGGKGG
+370 VGGGKGGGKGG

-450 GATKPEEPGRYYA
+450 GATKPEEPGCYYA
-463 WGETEEQTGENAYT
+463 WG
-477 MTSYKYFTT
+477 
-486 YNAATYVD
+486 D
-494 KYLTD
+494 
-499 ATHTHPGI
+499 
-507 GTPDN
+507 
-512 LVVLEDADDVAKKE
+512 
-526 WGSGWRMPL
+526 GWRMPL

-566 EYKDRCIFIPHG
+566 KYKDRCIFIPHG

-583 STIEYPED
+583 STIECPED
-591 AFLWTASLCTSAEG
+591 AFLWTASLCTAAEG

-628 PFFFSSWQSPSIGGA
+628 PFYFSSWQSPSIGGA
-643 RQAGRNV
+643 RQSGRNV
-650 RPVKEKL
+650 RPVKEKP

>member
-10 AALTMAAVTL
+10 AALTMAAVAL
-20 IACSKQIENPSD
+20 IACSKQIESPSD

-56 EFTTTGVKV
+56 DFSTTGVKV

-77 GDAAYIYEL
+77 GDAAYVYEL

-91 AGIGTFTAVG
+91 AGIGTFNAVG

-124 DNVTRDNRRESIYGN
+124 DNVTRDNRRASIYGSLVN
-139 LDYAEQTGNGTTAHI
+139 AEQTGNGTTAHI

-162 TTPPVKAEDLEGTL
+162 TTPPVKAEDLEGVL
-176 SPVNSILNLV
+176 SPVNSILNLE
-186 LAAPVLEAGEY
+186 LAAPALEAGEY

-207 RNTSFASN
+207 YNTSFASN
-215 IRVDE
+215 IWVDE

-247 PLKVAIGLMMDEGA
+247 PLKVAIGLMMDEEA
-261 IDAGSDS
+261 ISAGSDS

-281 SVAKTIKK
+281 SVTKTIKN
-289 KPARGI
+289 KPARGN

-308 THYPC
+308 TQYPC
-313 RFDDSGWYDMTNA
+313 WFDDSWWYDMTNA
-326 IEVSLFAIFNPHTKS
+326 IEVSLSAIFAPHTNS
-341 CEYEQTYLA
+341 CEDGQTYLV

-370 VGDGTGGGKGGGKGG
+370 VGGGKGGGKGG
-385 PFEGVGSISTRLRPG
+385 PFEGVGSISARLRPG

-414 IEYYGERKE
+414 IEYYGDRKE

-450 GATKPEEPGRYYA
+450 GATKPEEPGCYYA

-486 YNAATYVD
+486 YNAATYVN

-499 ATHTHPGI
+499 ATHTHLGI

-512 LVVLEDADDVAKKE
+512 LVVLEDADDVARK
-526 WGSGWRMPL
+526 WGDGWRMPL

-566 EYKDRCIFIPHG
+566 KYKDRCIFIPHG

-591 AFLWTASLCTSAEG
+591 AFLWTASLCTHAEG

-628 PFFFSSWQSPSIGGA
+628 PFYFSSWQSPSIGGA
-643 RQAGRNV
+643 REAGRNV
-650 RPVKEKL
+650 RPVKEKP

>member
-10 AALTMAAVTL
+10 AVLTMAAVAL
-20 IACSKQIENPSD
+20 IACSKQIESPSD

-56 EFTTTGVKV
+56 DFSTTGVKV

-91 AGIGTFTAVG
+91 AGIGTFNAVG

-124 DNVTRDNRRESIYGN
+124 DNVTRNNRRESIYGN

-176 SPVNSILNLV
+176 SPVNSILNLE
-186 LAAPVLEAGEY
+186 LAAPALEAGEY

-207 RNTSFASN
+207 YNTSFASN
-215 IRVDE
+215 IWVDANA
-220 STTIQP
+220 TIQP
-226 GQKCKKLQVKLK
+226 GQSVKKLQVRLK

-247 PLKVAIGLMMDEGA
+247 PLKVAIGLMMDEEA
-261 IDAGSDS
+261 ISAGSDW

-281 SVAKTIKK
+281 SVTKTIKN
-289 KPARGI
+289 KPARGSC
-295 YYAVPAISGLTKD
+295 YAVPAISGLTKD
-308 THYPC
+308 TQYPC
-313 RFDDSGWYDMTNA
+313 WFDDSWWYDMTNA
-326 IEVSLFAIFNPHTKS
+326 IEVSLFAMFTPYTNS
-341 CEYEQTYLA
+341 CEDGHTYLV

-370 VGDGTGGGKGGGKGG
+370 VGGGKGG

-450 GATKPEEPGRYYA
+450 GATKAEEPGRYYA

-486 YNAATYVD
+486 YNAATYVN

-499 ATHTHPGI
+499 ATHTHLGI

-512 LVVLEDADDVAKKE
+512 LVVLEDADDVARKE
-526 WGSGWRMPL
+526 WGDGWRMPL

-566 EYKDRCIFIPHG
+566 KYKDRCIFIPHG

-583 STIEYPED
+583 STIECPED

-643 RQAGRNV
+643 RQSGRNV
-650 RPVKEKL
+650 RPVKEKP

>member
-56 EFTTTGVKV
+56 DFSTTGVKV
-65 SWNAGDRIAVIK
+65 SWNEGDRIAVIK

-247 PLKVAIGLMMDEGA
+247 PLKVSIGLMMDEVA

-273 QTNKRNIY
+273 QTNKHNIY
-281 SVAKTIKK
+281 SVAKTIKN

-308 THYPC
+308 TEYPC
-313 RFDDSGWYDMTNA
+313 WFDDSGWYDMTNA
-326 IEVSLFAIFNPHTKS
+326 IEVSLFAIFYPHTKS
-341 CEYEQTYLA
+341 
-350 SQYSNITIEDESGNI
+350 
-365 VSRDY
+365 
-370 VGDGTGGGKGGGKGG
+370 
-385 PFEGVGSISTRLRPG
+385 
-400 TKYYCYPSICVENG
+400 
-414 IEYYGERKE
+414 
-423 LQMPDVTISTDQAVD
+423 
-438 LGTAVLWASWNV
+438 
-450 GATKPEEPGRYYA
+450 
-463 WGETEEQTGENAYT
+463 
-477 MTSYKYFTT
+477 
-486 YNAATYVD
+486 
-494 KYLTD
+494 
-499 ATHTHPGI
+499 
-507 GTPDN
+507 
-512 LVVLEDADDVAKKE
+512 
-526 WGSGWRMPL
+526 
-535 KSDIKD
+535 
-541 LFDKT
+541 
-546 SALDD
+546 
-551 YEYNGVKGVIFLGKN
+551 
-566 EYKDRCIFIPHG
+566 
-578 GYKSY
+578 
-583 STIEYPED
+583 
-591 AFLWTASLCTSAEG
+591 
-605 VTRRE
+605 
-610 YIDYAA
+610 
-616 FVLQTKDPDTGS
+616 
-628 PFFFSSWQSPSIGGA
+628 
-643 RQAGRNV
+643 
-650 RPVKEKL
+650 